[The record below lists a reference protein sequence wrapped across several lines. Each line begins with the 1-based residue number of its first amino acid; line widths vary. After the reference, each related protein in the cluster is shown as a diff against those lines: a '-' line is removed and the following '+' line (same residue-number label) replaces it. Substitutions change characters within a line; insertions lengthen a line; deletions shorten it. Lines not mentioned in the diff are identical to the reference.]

1 MPTVASKSSWLS
13 PLNKMCCISKTAN
26 VLSGEKL
33 CLDMFW
39 IYFTLNDRLTLI
51 PHIFGLSTQWQV
63 HMVCF
68 AEMHPN
74 PASQKFIRI
83 YFFLSS
89 PTRICLLIW
98 SRTRALGN
106 QRHRL
111 QMSGAAVILP
121 RTSHK
126 SCEAESD
133 GFLAQHLPPQDA
145 FLFTWC
151 SCSLNLFILQWCGNS
166 EGEISFYFLHVGAA
180 AVLLQPADTNTGGWW
195 YRGKS
200 RWKSDLNW
208 ATDIH
213 NNKDKTFILDGLSC
227 REWPKSSNFKAYQ
240 NNTDE
245 SVSFLFYISYIKDDR
260 RLKETIDLMLMNP
273 VSLDTV
279 ITHCCIMEFVLS
291 RAEGT

>member
-26 VLSGEKL
+26 MLSREKL

-63 HMVCF
+63 HTLCF

-74 PASQKFIRI
+74 LASQKFIRI
-83 YFFLSS
+83 HFFLSS

-133 GFLAQHLPPQDA
+133 GFLAQHLPPQMHSC
-145 FLFTWC
+145 FLGVLR
-151 SCSLNLFILQWCGNS
+151 CSLNLFILQRGRSS

-180 AVLLQPADTNTGGWW
+180 AVLLQPADTYTGGWW
-195 YRGKS
+195 
-200 RWKSDLNW
+200 
-208 ATDIH
+208 
-213 NNKDKTFILDGLSC
+213 
-227 REWPKSSNFKAYQ
+227 
-240 NNTDE
+240 
-245 SVSFLFYISYIKDDR
+245 
-260 RLKETIDLMLMNP
+260 
-273 VSLDTV
+273 
-279 ITHCCIMEFVLS
+279 
-291 RAEGT
+291 